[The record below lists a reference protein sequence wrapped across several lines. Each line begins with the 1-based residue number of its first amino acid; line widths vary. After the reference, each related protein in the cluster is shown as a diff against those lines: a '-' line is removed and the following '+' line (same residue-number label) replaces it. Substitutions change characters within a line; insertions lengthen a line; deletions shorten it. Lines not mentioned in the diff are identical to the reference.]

1 VGDTWVKRWV
11 GSDCGLH
18 GRDYGGGHRPQS
30 SGDGLVG
37 VRLVSMVLNT
47 IGMGLGPL
55 RTGWAVLQS
64 GLGPLTLFLYSDYFL
79 N

>member
-1 VGDTWVKRWV
+1 
-11 GSDCGLH
+11 
-18 GRDYGGGHRPQS
+18 
-30 SGDGLVG
+30 
-37 VRLVSMVLNT
+37 
-47 IGMGLGPL
+47 MGLGPL